1 MKVILKEAIGGKKVG
16 DMIEVSDGYAR
27 NFLFPKGIA
36 VPAVAKNINDLKGW
50 KEAETFKK
58 EEIRKEAQR
67 VAEILNGQTVKIAM
81 KAGANGKLFGSVT
94 TKDIAVK
101 IKETLGIDVDKK
113 KLSLS
118 LEIKSYG
125 SFETTAKFMPGVEA
139 KFFVFVT
146 E

>member
-1 MKVILKEAIGGKKVG
+1 MKVILKEAVNRKKAG
-16 DMIEVSDGYAR
+16 DMVEVSDGYAR

-50 KEAETFKK
+50 KEAEDFKK
-58 EEIRKEAQR
+58 EEIRKEAQK
-67 VAEILNGQTVKIAM
+67 VAEALNGQTIKITM

-94 TKDIAVK
+94 TKDIALK
-101 IKETLGIDVDKK
+101 IKETLGINIDKK
-113 KLSLS
+113 KLTLS

-125 SFETTAKFMPGVEA
+125 SFETTARFAPGIEA